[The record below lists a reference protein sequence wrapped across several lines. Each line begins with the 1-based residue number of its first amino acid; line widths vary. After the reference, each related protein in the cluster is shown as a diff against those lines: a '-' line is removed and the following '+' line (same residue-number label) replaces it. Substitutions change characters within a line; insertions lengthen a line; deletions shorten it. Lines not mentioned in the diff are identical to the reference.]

1 MKMISHVTETSP
13 SPSLSRSE
21 SEERINAKPLEIYQN
36 THYSVHGEST
46 TRGEK
51 VSDVDSLEK
60 GEGKASTEFDG
71 PVRDQWQGTQTTVT
85 AMPSSHVRR

>member
-1 MKMISHVTETSP
+1 MKMMSHVTELSP

-36 THYSVHGEST
+36 VHYSVHGESP
-46 TRGEK
+46 RSEK

-60 GEGKASTEFDG
+60 GEGKGSTEFDG
-71 PVRDQWQGTQTTVT
+71 PIRDQWHGTQTTVT
-85 AMPSSHVRR
+85 AVPAIHVR